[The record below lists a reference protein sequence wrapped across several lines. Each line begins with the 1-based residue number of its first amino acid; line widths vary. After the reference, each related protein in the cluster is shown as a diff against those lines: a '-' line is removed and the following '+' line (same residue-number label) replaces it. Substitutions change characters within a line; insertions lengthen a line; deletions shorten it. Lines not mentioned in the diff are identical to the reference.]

1 MKSENELSYVSVLSL
16 EVQNGLFSIL
26 LMFKYI
32 LIEVIIFQIK
42 NENNRS
48 YLYLTVW
55 IYFENMF
62 YPNLECLSAH
72 LIF

>member
-1 MKSENELSYVSVLSL
+1 
-16 EVQNGLFSIL
+16 
-26 LMFKYI
+26 MFKYI

-42 NENNRS
+42 YENSRS
-48 YLYLTVW
+48 YLYVTVR

-62 YPNLECLSAH
+62 YLNLECFQSISAY